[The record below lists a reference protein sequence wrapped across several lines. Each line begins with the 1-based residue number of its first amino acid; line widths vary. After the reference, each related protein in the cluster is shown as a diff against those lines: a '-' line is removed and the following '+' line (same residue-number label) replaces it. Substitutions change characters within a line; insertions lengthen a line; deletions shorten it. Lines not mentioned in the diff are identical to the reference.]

1 MKHID
6 ISEEFHLFRMN
17 NGVTLIRPEERK
29 YLSVDYDLNHTVK
42 SISQL
47 HCNIFFYDLNNK
59 FRLANDSCAKACGF
73 SSPKAALAKTLFD
86 TGKARKRKNYL

>member
-59 FRLANDSCAKACGF
+59 FRLANDSLRISLRLFITKSSF
-73 SSPKAALAKTLFD
+73 SQNSL
-86 TGKARKRKNYL
+86 